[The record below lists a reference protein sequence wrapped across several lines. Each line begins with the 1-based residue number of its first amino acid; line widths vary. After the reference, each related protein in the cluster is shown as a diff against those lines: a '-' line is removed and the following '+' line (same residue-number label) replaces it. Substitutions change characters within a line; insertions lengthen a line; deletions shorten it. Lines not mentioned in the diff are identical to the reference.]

1 MGGRCHCDQCRG
13 VWGLCAHCAEKDAHS
28 TDSVS
33 VYGCQSP
40 WMEARK
46 AIATKETDMDESD
59 RYQRAR
65 RRVRT
70 IKGFYA
76 HLIVYLIV
84 NAGLL
89 LINVFNQPG
98 NWWFVWPL
106 LGWGIALVAHAVF
119 AFGIGGWL
127 D

>member
-1 MGGRCHCDQCRG
+1 
-13 VWGLCAHCAEKDAHS
+13 
-28 TDSVS
+28 
-33 VYGCQSP
+33 
-40 WMEARK
+40 
-46 AIATKETDMDESD
+46 MDETD

-89 LINVFNQPG
+89 LINLFNQPG
-98 NWWFVWPL
+98 GWWFVWPL
-106 LGWGIALVAHAVF
+106 LGWGIAVVAHAVF

-127 D
+127 GNDWEERQIRKIAEKETRL